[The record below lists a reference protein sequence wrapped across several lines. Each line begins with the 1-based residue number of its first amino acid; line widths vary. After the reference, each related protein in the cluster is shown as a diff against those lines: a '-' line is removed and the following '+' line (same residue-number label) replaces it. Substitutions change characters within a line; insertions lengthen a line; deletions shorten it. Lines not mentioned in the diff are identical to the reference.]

1 MALITTYSAFLNN
14 KETTWKLY
22 FWNHD
27 SSLVNIFICSAWGL
41 INKLKCF
48 MCILLSSVFQALI
61 SREQDQKR

>member
-14 KETTWKLY
+14 KETTWKLH

-27 SSLVNIFICSAWGL
+27 SSLVNIFICSAWEL
-41 INKLKCF
+41 IKKLKCF
-48 MCILLSSVFQALI
+48 KCILLSSVFQALI